1 MDSAGYVY
9 CFSNQSFAG
18 IVKIGMTTRYIE
30 ERLQEAN
37 HCGTWGPPTPYV
49 IEFAKKVNNP
59 KEKEKVLHSL
69 LEKYSER
76 VNTNREFFKI
86 SVIDARL
93 FFDLI
98 DGEYWD
104 KDTIIKEDEK
114 VKEEVKERESVT
126 NENIVLSYSLID
138 NINKILNVDSSSNR
152 LILEN
157 SFNNRPNKYNC
168 ELCKYYTDRKQNHE
182 IHIESEKHKFRIHNT
197 FFKYICKLC
206 NKTYQSSGGLS
217 KHKQKCKS
225 RYNNINKALIQN
237 TVSNLQEILEFSK

>member
-1 MDSAGYVY
+1 MESEGYVY
-9 CFSNQSFAG
+9 CFSNPSFVG

-37 HCGTWGPPTPYV
+37 HCGTWGPPTPYL

-59 KEKEKVLHSL
+59 REKEKVLHSL

-104 KDTIIKEDEK
+104 KDIIIKEHEK
-114 VKEEVKERESVT
+114 VKEIIT
-126 NENIVLSYSLID
+126 NKNNKNVILSDSLID
-138 NINKILNVDSSSNR
+138 NINKILNIDSSNNT
-152 LILEN
+152 LLLEN
-157 SFNNRPNKYNC
+157 AYDYKNNKYNC
-168 ELCKYYTDRKQNHE
+168 ELCKYYTDRKQNYE
-182 IHIESEKHKFRIHNT
+182 IHIESEKHKFRLQNT
-197 FFKYICKLC
+197 FFKHICKLC
-206 NKTYQSSGGLS
+206 NKKYQSSGGLS

-225 RYNNINKALIQN
+225 RYNNINKTLIQN